1 MRYKVYIET
10 TIVSYLCARPSKN
23 PIVAGRQELT
33 KEWWNNHRNLYDLL
47 ISELVSQEAS
57 DGDQAAASQRLNH
70 LSAIDSLKIS
80 DEAIILADHLVNNG
94 PIPKEYG
101 EDALHIAICAVNGVD
116 FLLTWNCKHLANAAH
131 RSQLETMVEMQGYLC
146 PIICTPEELMEE

>member
-1 MRYKVYIET
+1 MRHKIYVET
-10 TIVSYLCARPSKN
+10 TIVSYLCARPSMN

-33 KEWWNNHRNLYDLL
+33 KEWWNNHRMLYDLF

-57 DGDQAAASQRLNH
+57 DGDHAAASQRLNH

-80 DEAIILADHLVNNG
+80 DEAILLANHLVNNG

-101 EDALHIAICAVNGVD
+101 EDALHIAICAVNG
-116 FLLTWNCKHLANAAH
+116 LTFSLRGIVSILQTQPIVARLK
-131 RSQLETMVEMQGYLC
+131 TMVEMQGYLC